1 MANELR
7 AILTDTATRDWFH
20 ALPDDVAEAV
30 ASLAGLRAFFVSLV
44 ASSRTGRMDLYPW
57 RETHAECQMAL
68 MLAMKAVLPFRG
80 TMQGEPARLADVELK
95 DTAWTL
101 QVESQ
106 MARASLQCAHGRSR
120 QAWYEALMFSAA
132 ALARHSGGARFASS
146 SFSTAWQR
154 MVDHAREDADDLKSN
169 SLRTVLS
176 SALFSEEWLG
186 GDLEFYYRAA
196 ISPHEGEAE
205 DEPRF
210 EYWRRWYK
218 GFLFGQPLDW
228 NVMADIASLPN
239 DTWFGSDGLNV
250 LPAAIREIEARH
262 MAQAAGI
269 REALELN
276 PETNKYAARPVTASN
291 AERLSRHLSR
301 VEDALEDIIA
311 LGGGNGLT
319 ANTAEFRIIKRL
331 VSKYGNDPE
340 RVAFDLTDV
349 NKSIRRQIDVGEYA
363 DDEPLRL
370 LQAAST
376 ACVAFVCDTH
386 DDVAQELARG
396 LDPEPQAVS
405 EQDALVL
412 EEAWQVSV
420 QMLEDGAAQ
429 TTLEDRAEILAGQ
442 VVDAQSDPMP
452 EWSPGVHAMRSIVLR
467 RQISRLWQQAQG
479 LATVPELARL
489 YDSEHS
495 KALGYVGRAGGA
507 LGTLYAAILVLGRIR
522 GSG

>member
-1 MANELR
+1 MSDQSVFADSREVQKWLESQTSQVRAQVFCRMALREVSALVSESDNFDEFTLKSFR
-7 AILTDTATRDWFH
+7 AIL
-20 ALPDDVAEAV
+20 
-30 ASLAGLRAFFVSLV
+30 LAGSHGFGTLKFDTPAFGARDFSSVNIFVGKTPFD
-44 ASSRTGRMDLYPW
+44 AAFHLYP
-57 RETHAECQMAL
+57 RTSFEQSGR
-68 MLAMKAVLPFRG
+68 AV
-80 TMQGEPARLADVELK
+80 
-95 DTAWTL
+95 TA
-101 QVESQ
+101 
-106 MARASLQCAHGRSR
+106 AA
-120 QAWYEALMFSAA
+120 SAA
-132 ALARHSGGARFASS
+132 EVCSDRPQDYTLALSRLSNYFVMRNEFEGALISDAANSKSS
-146 SFSTAWQR
+146 W
-154 MVDHAREDADDLKSN
+154 
-169 SLRTVLS
+169 LRS
-176 SALFSEEWLG
+176 SALWSNITIPSIARKQHSALLARFDLNPKWSFWRNWYVGMWDGTFDNWDLATDVARIPGDVWNEGLG
-186 GDLEFYYRAA
+186 A
-196 ISPHEGEAE
+196 
-205 DEPRF
+205 
-210 EYWRRWYK
+210 
-218 GFLFGQPLDW
+218 
-228 NVMADIASLPN
+228 VAD
-239 DTWFGSDGLNV
+239 
-250 LPAAIREIEARH
+250 AIREIEAEH
-262 MAQAAGI
+262 MAAQA
-269 REALELN
+269 RVSEKLALNESTLMFSAI
-276 PETNKYAARPVTASN
+276 PAAPSN
-291 AERLSRHLSR
+291 IQRLSRHLSR

-349 NKSIRRQIDVGEYA
+349 NKSIQRQIDVGEYA